1 MNKVIILGTLTKEVE
16 VKHTQQGKAIAKI
29 NLAHNERFTAQ
40 NGEKKDKA
48 MFIECVAFDRGAE
61 VLQQYFHKGS
71 RILIEGK
78 LNLESWQTQSGESR
92 SKHTIIIEKFDF
104 VDKANSNQPNNQ
116 VRQASQTQSYNQRQ
130 VSQSAPTQWDTDDDS
145 IPF

>member
-29 NLAHNERFTAQ
+29 NLAHNERYTAH

-61 VLQQYFHKGS
+61 ILQQYFHKGS

-104 VDKANSNQPNNQ
+104 VDKANSSQPNNQ
-116 VRQASQTQSYNQRQ
+116 ARQASHAQSYNQRQ